1 MYFIDFCDIINV
13 SLWKGWRCQMN
24 PKKLPFDFLLVHDHK
39 DTRIK
44 LPHRLVFYVT
54 YDKEH
59 DSFIINYGS
68 INKKKRRA
76 NRMRYVPREVLNDG
90 SYLYLSDV
98 VAGLMMNVDTTHKPV
113 LVVDAGAREI
123 LESHI
128 MQP

>member
-13 SLWKGWRCQMN
+13 SLWKGWHCPM
-24 PKKLPFDFLLVHDHK
+24 KKLPFDFLLVPNHK
-39 DTRIK
+39 DTTVKI
-44 LPHRLVFYVT
+44 PHRPVFYVT

-59 DSFIINYGS
+59 SSFIINYVS
-68 INKKKRRA
+68 PKKKNRRA
-76 NRMRYVPREVLNDG
+76 SHMRYVPREVLNDG
-90 SYLYLSDV
+90 NYLYLSDV
-98 VAGLMMNVDTTHKPV
+98 VAGLMINVDTTHKPV